1 MGLIAREIEA
11 RGIPTLC
18 FSSALS
24 ITEAVNPPR
33 AVFLDFPLGH
43 TTGKPGDPSLQRE
56 IMLAALD
63 ALRTI
68 DTPGTILTL
77 PHRWDEDDAWKK
89 AAENEG
95 DLRSERTDEPQYQR
109 ESDRIAA
116 QAMIEREGGATA
128 SNTNATN
135 SQEKSR

>member
-18 FSSALS
+18 FSSARS
-24 ITEAVNPPR
+24 ITEAVHPPR

-43 TTGKPGDPSLQRE
+43 TTGKPGDPSSQRD
-56 IMLAALD
+56 ILLAGFD
-63 ALRTI
+63 ALTTI
-68 DTPGTILTL
+68 DTPGTILDL
-77 PHRWDEDDAWKK
+77 PWQWGEDDAWKE

-95 DLRSERTDEPQYQR
+95 DLRSERTDEPQYQH

-116 QAMIEREGGATA
+116 KTISEQKGCAFGCVFPEAEA
-128 SNTNATN
+128 
-135 SQEKSR
+135 